1 MSDQLLHF
9 NGIDGDTGDYLLRP
23 RRVDELEPFLR
34 RAGFRPRGVARRLK
48 RGLDALDLAAAGWGV
63 IWGREVG
70 PEIREALSEL
80 LDHRRS
86 QAARSRE
93 RRFRELEHRAGETP
107 LDFLRRHG
115 LGLDLVDPDKLPY
128 YLLIVGD
135 PGDVPFDFQ
144 FELGLQHA
152 VGRLSLDAAADYAAY
167 ARQLISVEAGGAIEA
182 PTAAFFGVENPG
194 DQLTRLC
201 VNELVKPLEERVAHC
216 RPDWRIATL
225 LRHAADK
232 AGLAGILGG
241 DGVPNVLFTVSHGL
255 CFSPANQRQPSRQGA
270 LLCADWPGRQA
281 WRGRG
286 AIPDDYFLAARDI
299 PSDAQLDGLIAFNF
313 ACYSA
318 GTPRLDPYS
327 RTDPRV
333 VADEPFVSSL
343 PKRLLRQGALAVI
356 GHVDVIFEQSFL
368 WAGNSQLEVFESTLG
383 SIMAGEPVGFALD
396 HFKERFALLSAHL
409 LRAMSMPRQD
419 ATGDL
424 NRYQLWTAYNDARHF
439 MMLGDPAARLSVAQQ
454 VPPGRDR

>member
-1 MSDQLLHF
+1 MSDRLLHF

-23 RRVDELEPFLR
+23 RRVDQLDTLLKR
-34 RAGFRPRGVARRLK
+34 GGLRPRGVARRLK
-48 RGLDALDLAAAGWGV
+48 RGVDALDLAAAGWGV
-63 IWGREVG
+63 IWGRAVG
-70 PEIREALSEL
+70 AEIREALSEL

-93 RRFRELEHRAGETP
+93 QRFRELEYSAGETP

-135 PGDVPFDFQ
+135 PGDVSFDFQ

-152 VGRLSLDAAADYAAY
+152 VGRLSLDTAADCAAY
-167 ARQLISVEAGGAIEA
+167 ARQLIRAESGGPIEA
-182 PTAAFFGVENPG
+182 PAATFFGVENPG
-194 DQLTRLC
+194 DELTRLC
-201 VNELVKPLEERVAHC
+201 VDELVKPLEKRIADC

-232 AGLAGILGG
+232 AGLVGILDGG
-241 DGVPNVLFTVSHGL
+241 AVPNVLFTVSHGL
-255 CFSPANQRQPSRQGA
+255 CFSPANQRQASCQGA

-286 AIPDDYFLAARDI
+286 AIPDEHILAARDI
-299 PSDAQLDGLIAFNF
+299 PSGADLNGLIAFNF

-327 RTDPRV
+327 RKDPRV
-333 VADEPFVSSL
+333 AADQPFVSGL

-368 WAGNSQLEVFESTLG
+368 WAGNSQLEVFESALG

-409 LRAMSMPRQD
+409 LRTMSMPSQE
-419 ATGDL
+419 AAGDL

-454 VPPGRDR
+454 IPPGA